1 MRCLLSAVHIVHSWS
16 GIARQRCREG
26 VLLGVPLRSRAPLN
40 SPATEL
46 PAPLVP

>member
-1 MRCLLSAVHIVHSWS
+1 MRCLLPAVHIVHSWS
-16 GIARQRCREG
+16 GIARQRCRAG